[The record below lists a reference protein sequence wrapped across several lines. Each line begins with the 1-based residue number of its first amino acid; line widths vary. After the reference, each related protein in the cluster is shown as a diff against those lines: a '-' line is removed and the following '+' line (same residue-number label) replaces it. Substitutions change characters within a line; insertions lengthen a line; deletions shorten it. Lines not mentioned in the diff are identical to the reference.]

1 MSNIRTKKR
10 TVLFEPQLIFES
22 QLNLLLHTAQ
32 DVGQIAD
39 KLRTVK
45 ATRHHDVSTE
55 SLYLPAREW
64 FRHAM
69 DPLRWLLPQC
79 TLF

>member
-1 MSNIRTKKR
+1 MSNIRTKKH
-10 TVLFEPQLIFES
+10 TVLFESQFIFES

-45 ATRHHDVSTE
+45 GTHLHVETE
-55 SLYLPAREW
+55 SIYLPTREW
-64 FRHAM
+64 S
-69 DPLRWLLPQC
+69 
-79 TLF
+79 